1 MCAMYV
7 TWASNYLLIVDAKV
21 VLFLVVFDADMEVDM
36 EVDMD
41 TEDGKQQ
48 VRESVDMNQA
58 SVVMPL
64 VYQYPVLQS
73 VTYIP
78 PEPLPPA
85 VSYVP
90 PESLPH
96 AVSYISPAVSLP
108 PLVEAP
114 LFPSVTSLFPSATPM
129 YPVHPTLPALPS
141 FPVDSWVPPPPPDEE
156 WAPPPLP
163 ESDAPPPP
171 PDDDPP
177 PLPPSSAVV
186 PLEVASLPQPS
197 SPPPYPGDH
206 NTTSTS
212 HYSIA
217 ANEPI
222 REGEQ
227 GFVGDTPTYYTDS
240 AQPVVGDVDSAAL
253 YANGTVLSGG
263 MTNTTAA
270 ETTSK
275 KTAKGEYKYSV

>member
-1 MCAMYV
+1 
-7 TWASNYLLIVDAKV
+7 
-21 VLFLVVFDADMEVDM
+21 M

-41 TEDGKQQ
+41 TEDGKEQ

-58 SVVMPL
+58 AIAMPP
-64 VYQYPVLQS
+64 VYQYPLLQS
-73 VTYIP
+73 ITYLP

-90 PESLPH
+90 PESLPN

-108 PLVEAP
+108 PLVETP
-114 LFPSVTSLFPSATPM
+114 LFPSVTSLFPSVAPM

-141 FPVDSWVPPPPPDEE
+141 FPVDSWVPPPPPDDE
-156 WAPPPLP
+156 WVPPPLP

-177 PLPPSSAVV
+177 PLPPSSAVF
-186 PLEVASLPQPS
+186 PLEVASLPQPPS
-197 SPPPYPGDH
+197 PPPPYPGDH
-206 NTTSTS
+206 STMSTS
-212 HYSIA
+212 LYSIA
-217 ANEPI
+217 PNESI

-227 GFVGDTPTYYTDS
+227 AFVAETPMYYTDS
-240 AQPVVGDVDSAAL
+240 AQLVVGDVDSASL
-253 YANGTVLSGG
+253 YPNGSVSSGG

-270 ETTSK
+270 ETMSK
-275 KTAKGEYKYSV
+275 KTAKGECKYST